1 MADSTAVKD
10 SGPQAGGPSQQGGHH
25 HAATAAALALS
36 GTATSEQVNT
46 KTTTTTSSTWNTKNL
61 GFRVLADAASAASA
75 ASLVAPLIAII
86 DRSIMENASG
96 RNTLA
101 ASIKS
106 SLRTLLLRP
115 HTLLLSKPT
124 ALIFCLYGGTY
135 LTANAVDTAS
145 STVSN
150 RPASTVTAGTTKF
163 AASSTANIG
172 VCIYKDQVFV
182 RLFGPP
188 GVTPRPVPMASYGL
202 FALRD
207 CLTIFAS
214 FNVPPLLG
222 PYLDQRFTDEVKKR
236 VSGLYAA
243 QFMAPAMV
251 QFISTPMHLFGL
263 DLYNRPAS
271 GPAGAVVSLRDR
283 WDLVRRN
290 WLISSVA
297 RICRIVPAFGVGGVV
312 NMKVRKNLMTKLE

>member
-1 MADSTAVKD
+1 MKGSD
-10 SGPQAGGPSQQGGHH
+10 
-25 HAATAAALALS
+25 ATPALALA
-36 GTATSEQVNT
+36 GTTAPEQITT
-46 KTTTTTSSTWNTKNL
+46 KNTWNTKNL
-61 GFRVLADAASAASA
+61 TSRLGADFLSAASA
-75 ASLVAPLIAII
+75 ASMVAPIIAII

-96 RNTLA
+96 ANTLA
-101 ASIKS
+101 NSVKS
-106 SLRTLLLRP
+106 SLRALFTRP
-115 HTLLLSKPT
+115 HTILFSKPT

-135 LTANAVDTAS
+135 LTANAVDTSFSTVNNKPAS
-145 STVSN
+145 S
-150 RPASTVTAGTTKF
+150 VTAGTTKF
-163 AASSTANIG
+163 AASSAANIG

-182 RLFGPP
+182 RMFGPP
-188 GVTPRPVPMASYGL
+188 GVVPRPVPLASYTL

-222 PYLDQRFTDEVKKR
+222 LYLDKRFSEEMKKR

-243 QFMAPAMV
+243 QFLAPAMV

-263 DLYNRPAS
+263 DLYNRQAT
-271 GPAGAVVSLRDR
+271 GPGGAVVTMRDR
-283 WDLVRRN
+283 LDLVRRN
-290 WLISSVA
+290 WFISSVA

>member
-10 SGPQAGGPSQQGGHH
+10 SGPQAGGPSQQ
-25 HAATAAALALS
+25 
-36 GTATSEQVNT
+36 ATSEQVNT